1 LARSEHFVVG
11 APMNRNLDDIEMVLL
26 DLDGTIHLGGVP
38 IPGALEFIERC
49 KMRNIAPVF
58 LSNNSSRSVK
68 EYIQKL
74 HKMGIDAKERDVLLS
89 THDCIRWLKQKG
101 WLRIHCFGTGGMKEM
116 MEEAGIDCSSKE
128 VDCVVVG
135 YHTDLVYADLQ
146 RVSELLHKGLPL
158 VATHPD
164 IVCPSPSGGLPD
176 VGAILS
182 LLEVTTGVKPVIITG
197 KPRPEMILGRL
208 EQDGVAPSKVAMIGD
223 RIYTDMAMAMAAGV
237 HSVLVLSGEAQRDD
251 LDNMVDRPT
260 LVVESV
266 DDLLR

>member
-1 LARSEHFVVG
+1 MDVD
-11 APMNRNLDDIEMVLL
+11 LDGIEMVLL

-49 KMRNIAPVF
+49 KIQNIMPVY
-58 LSNNSSRSVK
+58 LSNNSSCSVK
-68 EYIQKL
+68 QYVEKL
-74 HKMGIDAKERDVLLS
+74 HNMGIDAKEDDVLLS

-101 WLRIHCFGTGGMKEM
+101 WLRIHCFGTDGMRAM
-116 MEEAGIDCSSKE
+116 MEEAGIDCSN
-128 VDCVVVG
+128 VDIDCVVVG
-135 YHTDLVYADLQ
+135 YHTSLMYSDLQ
-146 RVSELLHKGLPL
+146 LVSELLHKGVPL

-182 LLEVTTGVKPVIITG
+182 LLETTTGVKPVIITG

-208 EQDGVAPSKVAMIGD
+208 ERDGVNPSQVAMIGD
-223 RIYTDMAMAMAAGV
+223 RIYTDMAMAQAAGV
-237 HSVLVLSGEAQRDD
+237 HSILVLSGEAQRED
-251 LDNMVDRPT
+251 LDTMVAQPT

>member
-1 LARSEHFVVG
+1 
-11 APMNRNLDDIEMVLL
+11 MNRNLDGIEMVLL

-49 KMRNIAPVF
+49 KMRNITPVF

-68 EYIQKL
+68 EYVLKL
-74 HKMGIDAKERDVLLS
+74 HEMGIDAKEEDVLLS

-116 MEEAGIDCSSKE
+116 MEEAGIDCSSKM
-128 VDCVVVG
+128 VDCVVIG
-135 YHTDLVYADLQ
+135 YHTDLVYSDLQ
-146 RVSELLHKGLPL
+146 RVSELLHRGVPL
-158 VATHPD
+158 IATHPD
-164 IVCPSPSGGLPD
+164 IVCPSPVGGLPD

-182 LLEVTTGVKPVIITG
+182 MLEATTGVKPVITTG

-208 EQDGVAPSKVAMIGD
+208 EQDVIDPSRVAMIGD
-223 RIYTDMAMAMAAGV
+223 RIYTDMAMAHAAGV
-237 HSVLVLSGEAQRDD
+237 HSILVLTGEASRED
-251 LDNMVDRPT
+251 LGELEIVPS

-266 DDLLR
+266 DALLR

>member
-1 LARSEHFVVG
+1 MDVG
-11 APMNRNLDDIEMVLL
+11 LDGIEMVLL

-49 KMRNIAPVF
+49 KKQNIKPVY
-58 LSNNSSRSVK
+58 LSNNSSCSVK
-68 EYIQKL
+68 QYVQKL
-74 HKMGIDAKERDVLLS
+74 HKMGIEANEKDVLLS

-101 WLRIHCFGTGGMKEM
+101 WLRIHCFGTDGMRTM
-116 MEEAGIDCSSKE
+116 MEEDGIDCSGVD

-135 YHTDLVYADLQ
+135 YHTDLTYSDLQ
-146 RVSELLHKGLPL
+146 RVSELLHKGVPL

-164 IVCPSPSGGLPD
+164 IVCPSPYGGLPD

-197 KPRPEMILGRL
+197 KPRPEMILWRL
-208 EQDGVAPSKVAMIGD
+208 ERDGVDPSKVAMIGD

-237 HSVLVLSGEAQRDD
+237 HSILVLSGEAQQKD
-251 LDNMVDRPT
+251 LDAMILQPT
-260 LVVESV
+260 LVVKSV
-266 DDLLR
+266 DYLLR